1 MAGIPEEAR
10 GDLQGCCHIVLVL
23 NGRAPFFIQDR
34 PALHYLF
41 LIKQNFKEKM
51 HILIKN

>member
-23 NGRAPFFIQDR
+23 NGHALFFIQDR

-41 LIKQNFKEKM
+41 LIKQIFKEKIQ
-51 HILIKN
+51 ILIQN